1 MTPHEFIAALS
12 WRDALDFG
20 LLLIIVYT
28 VLRLLTGTRALPVL
42 LSVAVFSGLAA
53 AAGALDLVAVAALL
67 KVFLEY
73 VIIILIVVF
82 HQELRRIF
90 LRVGQR
96 LLPHGRR
103 EATRSAVGELVL
115 AIDRLRRAKVGALV
129 ILQGEIDVLEVVSDH
144 GREINAALQADTIVA
159 LMIPHPINL
168 THDGALLIQNFRIAR
183 AGVICPLTQRD
194 RLDPSFGT
202 RHRGGIGVS
211 EETDALVA
219 VVSEE
224 RGEIRVVH
232 RGEISE
238 SITAAELEARIAEW
252 LDQPPEAAAM
262 AASVVAGSRA
272 AFAGESLALRS
283 LSRTRVDL
291 RRESLR
297 SGESLAD
304 LSTPISIPPPGIDVR
319 RVRDVVV
326 EGER

>member
-1 MTPHEFIAALS
+1 MTPQEFIAALS
-12 WRDALDFG
+12 WRDGLDFG
-20 LLLIIVYT
+20 FLLIIVYT

-42 LSVAVFSGLAA
+42 LAVAVFSGLAA

-67 KVFLEY
+67 KYFLEY

-129 ILQGEIDVLEVVSDH
+129 ILQGEIDVLEVVSDR

-168 THDGALLIQNFRIAR
+168 THDGALLIQGFRIAR

-202 RHRGGIGVS
+202 RHRGAIGVS

-219 VVSEE
+219 IVSEE

-238 SITAAELEARIAEW
+238 SITVAELEARIAEW
-252 LDQPPEAAAM
+252 LDKPPEAAAM

-272 AFAGESLALRS
+272 AVASESLVLRS

-291 RRESLR
+291 RRDAIR
-297 SGESLAD
+297 AGENLTEPSQNQGL
-304 LSTPISIPPPGIDVR
+304 DVR
-319 RVRDVVV
+319 RVNEPVV